1 MSDIQTTLIQ
11 GKPNKQYRDRL
22 FKAIFGRDTEQSKRW
37 RLDLYNALNGTHY
50 SDPDALEVNTIEN
63 VIYMTMKNDIS
74 FLVDS
79 QMTLYEQQSTYNPN
93 MPLRGLFYFS
103 QLYQMYIEK
112 NDKNIL
118 ISRLVKIPEPRF
130 VVFYNGT
137 KRTQETFKLRLSDAF
152 ERTNTETVDSA
163 DISKD
168 FEWTATVININP
180 GHNSALQKNCKPLY
194 DYVCYV
200 GRVAENKKQGLSTQ
214 EAVNNAVNWAIREKL
229 LDGFFKVNK
238 AEVTAM
244 CLTEYDE
251 EAAQR
256 AFRED
261 GYLDGKQDKAI
272 EDASS
277 FYANGASVEL
287 IAKSLQMTVEQV
299 EEIVKDSIQEK
310 AYKQRHCMT
319 WERQRAYDYDDGKE
333 AGKQEKAVET
343 AKNFLNKGVSPEI
356 IAECTGLSLE
366 EVEKFAT
373 EVSK

>member
-1 MSDIQTTLIQ
+1 MADTQTEIIQ
-11 GKPNKQYRDRL
+11 GSPNKHYRDRL

-93 MPLRGLFYFS
+93 MPLRGFFYFS

-118 ISRLVKIPEPRF
+118 SSRLVKIPEPRF

-137 KRTQETFKLRLSDAF
+137 RKTQETFKLHLSDAF
-152 ERTNTETVDSA
+152 ERRCTNAVDCE

-180 GHNSALQKNCKPLY
+180 GHNSALQKNCKSLY
-194 DYVCYV
+194 DYVRYV
-200 GRVAENKKQGLSTQ
+200 GRIAENKKQGLSTQ

-238 AEVTAM
+238 AEVTTM

-251 EAAQR
+251 EATHR

-261 GYLDGKQDKAI
+261 GYLDGL
-272 EDASS
+272 ED
-277 FYANGASVEL
+277 
-287 IAKSLQMTVEQV
+287 
-299 EEIVKDSIQEK
+299 
-310 AYKQRHCMT
+310 
-319 WERQRAYDYDDGKE
+319 
-333 AGKQEKAVET
+333 GKQEKAME
-343 AKNFLNKGVSPEI
+343 AARNLLQKGIASEV
-356 IAECTGLSLE
+356 IAECIGLPLE
-366 EVEKFAT
+366 EVQKLA
-373 EVSK
+373 KK